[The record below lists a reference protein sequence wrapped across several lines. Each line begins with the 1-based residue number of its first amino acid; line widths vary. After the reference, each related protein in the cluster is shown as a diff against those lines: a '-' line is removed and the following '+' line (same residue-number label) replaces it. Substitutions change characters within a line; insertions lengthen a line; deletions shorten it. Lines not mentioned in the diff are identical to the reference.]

1 VLVPVDGAGD
11 GVLSLGDGAGEEVAG
26 FGLLDGDGLAV
37 GDGLLVGEGLLV
49 TDGLLVGV
57 ADGDVVGALA
67 DDAGTVDVATGVGC
81 VALGAELGNSVMT
94 GSAAALC
101 LATAGDGEGAGAD
114 VGEATARIC
123 GPRRPRGLTAAPF
136 GAAPE
141 KPAELVGT
149 TR

>member
-11 GVLSLGDGAGEEVAG
+11 VVLSLGDGAGDEVAG
-26 FGLLDGDGLAV
+26 PGLLDGAGLP
-37 GDGLLVGEGLLV
+37 VGEGLLV
-49 TDGLLVGV
+49 GAGLLVADGLVVGV
-57 ADGDVVGALA
+57 ADGDVVSELTGA
-67 DDAGTVDVATGVGC
+67 AGTVDVATGVGS
-81 VALGAELGNSVMT
+81 VALAAELGNSVMT
-94 GSAAALC
+94 GSAAAMC

-123 GPRRPRGLTAAPF
+123 GPRRLRGLTAALF
-136 GAAPE
+136 GAAPG